1 MFTLL
6 KPKSLTA
13 RLNLSLASLLI
24 AAGLIAAN
32 FSLSY
37 LDQELRQHTY
47 LSLEQ
52 EATSLLAALTSSLE
66 EEDEANLF
74 AKPTLL
80 ANQPSLITH
89 QQLVEVNLTNL
100 PNHYVQPFS
109 GKYFL
114 LNLEDS
120 QLATNTENVTLR
132 SPSLWDFD
140 LNLNNPAN
148 NQPPFTLISG
158 PNQQQLI
165 VFTGYYLYNSQ
176 PLTLSLASDYAPV
189 IAKFNQLK
197 NLSLLAGAG
206 LLLLLLIAQSWLIRL
221 SLKPLTAT
229 KNQLKQLEEGQLD
242 QLSSSQ
248 IKELQPLIA
257 QINQLLIWQNQQ
269 LTKSRSALG
278 NLGHALKTPLAV
290 AFSLANRQ
298 EVQALPEIHASL
310 NQQLTSLNER
320 ISQEL
325 TRARLVSSGRVGVK
339 FNPAVEVP
347 KLVQLMQQVHGQQIE
362 IHYQLAEELIFPYDR
377 DDLLEM
383 LGNLLDNACKWASS
397 QVIIHL
403 ALVEK
408 CYLIT
413 VEDDGAG
420 LSPEEIQQI
429 TTAGTRLDE
438 QTQGHGLGLAIVKQ
452 LVEAHQGRLV
462 FYPSNLGG
470 LKAEISLPLV

>member
-1 MFTLL
+1 MLTLL
-6 KPKSLTA
+6 KPKSLIA

-24 AAGLIAAN
+24 VAGLLAAN
-32 FSLSY
+32 FSLNY

-47 LSLEQ
+47 LSLEE
-52 EATSLLAALTSSLE
+52 EATRLLASLTSRLDDEDE
-66 EEDEANLF
+66 EALFALLPSAANPAANGLINQELLEANLS
-74 AKPTLL
+74 
-80 ANQPSLITH
+80 Q
-89 QQLVEVNLTNL
+89 L
-100 PNHYVQPFS
+100 PNQYLQPFS

-114 LNLEDS
+114 LQLEANH
-120 QLATNTENVTLR
+120 LTLR

-140 LNLNNPAN
+140 FNPSNSANSKNPLLN
-148 NQPPFTLISG
+148 LISG

-165 VFTGYYLYNSQ
+165 VFTGYYLYNDQ
-176 PLTLSLASDYAPV
+176 PLNLSLASDYAPIIV
-189 IAKFNQLK
+189 KFNQLK
-197 NLSLLAGAG
+197 KLGLLLGVS
-206 LLLLLLIAQSWLIRL
+206 LLLLLLVAQSWLIRL
-221 SLKPLTAT
+221 SLKPLTAA

-242 QLSSSQ
+242 QLSPSQ

-257 QINQLLIWQNQQ
+257 QINQLLTWQNQQ

-298 EVQALPEIHASL
+298 EVQALPEIHTSL

-347 KLVQLMQQVHGQQIE
+347 KLVQLMQQVHGQRLTIN
-362 IHYQLAEELIFPYDR
+362 YQLAEDLILNYDR

-383 LGNLLDNACKWASS
+383 LGNLLDNACKWAAN
-397 QVIIHL
+397 QVVIHL
-403 ALVEK
+403 ALAEK
-408 CYLIT
+408 PNLKKYYLIT

-420 LSPEEIQQI
+420 LSSAEIQQI

-438 QTQGHGLGLAIVKQ
+438 QIQGHGLGLAIVKQ
-452 LVEAHQGRLV
+452 LVKAHQGRLA
-462 FYPSNLGG
+462 FYPSGLGG
-470 LKAEISLPLV
+470 LKAAISLPFL